1 MIAFSFFVSPI
12 PYAAVVALYGFYLLL
27 VQFNES
33 YDNELTEAE
42 KSQKQIVLQ
51 DQNPSNPAKVYVVEV
66 ADYTDNL
73 SGELDKPPIIFE
85 SLPELSGITFFDQS
99 EQVSDN
105 FFCYHLFSRPPPT
118 LA

>member
-51 DQNPSNPAKVYVVEV
+51 GQTPTHPANVYVVEV
-66 ADYTDNL
+66 ADYTDTL
-73 SGELDKPPIIFE
+73 SAELDKPPVIFE
-85 SLPELSGITFFDQS
+85 YLLEISHFAFFEQS
-99 EQVSDN
+99 KRVSDN
-105 FFCYHLFSRPPPT
+105 FLCYDLFSRPPPT